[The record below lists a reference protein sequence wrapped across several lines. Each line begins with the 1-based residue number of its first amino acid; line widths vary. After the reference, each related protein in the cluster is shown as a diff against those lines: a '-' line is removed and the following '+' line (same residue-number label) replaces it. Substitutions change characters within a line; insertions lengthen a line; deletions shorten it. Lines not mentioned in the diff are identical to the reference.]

1 MVPTQLFALKIALA
15 IQGLLWFYMSFR
27 IVFSIPVK
35 NANEILIEVSMNMLI
50 TSDSTNTLTIL
61 IHEHGRTSFHLF
73 GSVLI
78 SFISFS
84 FFQFY

>member
-1 MVPTQLFALKIALA
+1 MVPTLFSLKIALA

-35 NANEILIEVSMNMLI
+35 NANEILIEISVNMLI
-50 TSDSTNTLTIL
+50 SSDSTNTLTIL